1 MKITEIFK
9 LPLKVDNNYIFD
21 DNNQMIYQFTQSCP
35 YLLKKTIEN
44 RLTIPGCNEITS
56 FQLEYRD
63 GTIYIDE
70 CTHDT
75 AVIDIRAWGYL
86 TSPNC
91 CGFSVEQALMIQDEI
106 GKQFI
111 SELTTGDGNLLYLEF
126 PFELSDKA
134 KSFIAVKGNN
144 ICIIDDSFG
153 NIVNPYRVAP
163 YMYPDIIT
171 HLTKAQREAKYF
183 DIRREPKIQRNQPC
197 PCNSGKKFKNCC
209 INK

>member
-44 RLTIPGCNEITS
+44 RLIIPGCNEITS

-91 CGFSVEQALMIQDEI
+91 CGFTDEQAIEIQDKLGQNLIE
-106 GKQFI
+106 Q
-111 SELTTGDGNLLYLEF
+111 LTTGNNDLIDYDF
-126 PFELSDKA
+126 PFELSKQGKINLTLDNTTTNVEPYVLNYLPNYNA
-134 KSFIAVKGNN
+134 QN
-144 ICIIDDSFG
+144 FG
-153 NIVNPYRVAP
+153 RMTRRQREENIV
-163 YMYPDIIT
+163 
-171 HLTKAQREAKYF
+171 
-183 DIRREPKIQRNQPC
+183 DIRREPKYQRNKPC
-197 PCNSGKKFKNCC
+197 PCNSGKKYKHCC
-209 INK
+209 INKQ